1 MQTSNVIPLVK
12 KAMIDHVEEH
22 GEFLDNKDYEQW
34 FVKYYLHFSD
44 MISNH
49 PTSSKKKRIN
59 HSRSL
64 WAPENLPNWMSK

>member
-12 KAMIDHVEEH
+12 QAMLDHIEEH

-34 FVKYYLHFSD
+34 FVKYYLHYSN

-49 PTSSKKKRIN
+49 PTSSKKKQ
-59 HSRSL
+59 SKSM
-64 WAPENLPNWMSK
+64 WSPENLKWMPK